1 MRLSV
6 LGLAVFSACA
16 FGQPWVPDDHG
27 TLKFDDL
34 FPRRSFFGASARGAS
49 WSHDDRFVAYLWN
62 PYGTRGSDLWL
73 LDTKTGK
80 SRALT
85 SIDVMGEFDP
95 DAVRAKGRYA
105 KEDSELDEREKLS
118 LQDYRKDQVKRRKE
132 REGRN
137 RPEPSYPGISD
148 FHWSSEGHRMLLVY
162 RGDLY
167 LWAEGNDKLQRLT
180 RTRDQ
185 ESDPRWVKGDKQ
197 FTFRRGTGIYRMS
210 LDSSTIEQLDP
221 QLPNN
226 MPIFGYSLSPDGTR
240 MMLLTGRSTGEYRQ
254 IEWISYRGRFAQVQR
269 SSQFWGTPDEKI
281 QEERFLYLFDLTK
294 DDPETNKPWEVW
306 SWKSSGDEIKGV
318 STSETPWS
326 PDGKSFVFAAYS
338 NLSREVEI
346 NVADL
351 AAKNVK
357 SVYKSKFLGEDDG
370 ASASEPRF
378 TPDGASI
385 LCLMETTGYRLP
397 WLIDPV
403 TGSGKALVQGEFN
416 AQPVQLSEDG
426 KTLVVRSTA
435 LHPAR
440 QQLYKVDMAS
450 GSFQRWTSQ
459 EGNYDNPVPSHSCR
473 TALVHFANWS
483 SPTET
488 YLVGDGEKRITD
500 SHRPGAFAKVNQIKP
515 TLVSF
520 KNRHGQ
526 SVYGY
531 VFLPPGYDK
540 SQQRPCMVYTYGG
553 PLGEGNSVSDGSFNS
568 TGYLFNMY
576 LAQEYGFVTATFDPR
591 GSSGYGAAFVRAS
604 FGAVGEPQTEDLV
617 DAAKW
622 LQAEYNVDPKKM
634 ALNGW
639 SFGGWQ
645 TQHVLYHQP
654 GVYTLGIAGAGPTEW
669 QNYNQGYVQETIG
682 IQPEGKIEDLD
693 KFSLT
698 KVAMNLKDPLMLL
711 HGMEDSN
718 VLFQHTIAVYRV
730 LCQYGLA
737 PLVEL
742 VVDPTGNHGLGG
754 DIDRRDTL
762 ALYLR
767 FIQTHWGERPYVAGG
782 QP

>member
-1 MRLSV
+1 MRQFG
-6 LGLAVFSACA
+6 LGLVFVSSVA
-16 FGQPWVPDDHG
+16 FAQPWVPNDQG
-27 TLKFDDL
+27 PLKFDDL
-34 FPRRSFFGASARGAS
+34 FPRRPFFGTAARAAS
-49 WSHDDRFVAYLWN
+49 WSKDDRYVAYLWN
-62 PYGTRGSDLWL
+62 PYGVRGSDLWIY
-73 LDTKTGK
+73 DTKTGK

-85 SIDVMGEFDP
+85 SIDSMAEFDP
-95 DAVRAKGRYA
+95 EAVRAKGRYA
-105 KEDSELDEREKLS
+105 KEDAEMDEREKLS
-118 LQDYRKDQVKRRKE
+118 LEEYRKYQVKRRNE
-132 REGRN
+132 TDAENRN
-137 RPEPSYPGISD
+137 QASYPGVSD
-148 FHWSSEGHRMLLVY
+148 FAWSNEGHQMLLVY
-162 RGDLY
+162 RGDLF
-167 LWAEGNDKLQRLT
+167 LWKEGEAKLQRLT
-180 RTRDQ
+180 KTRDT
-185 ESDPRWVKGDKQ
+185 ESDPRWVKGDRQ
-197 FTFRRGTGIYRMS
+197 FTFRRGTGIYKMS
-210 LDSSTIEQLDP
+210 LDSAMVEQLDP

-226 MPIFGYSLSPDGTR
+226 MPIWGYSLSPDGTR

-254 IEWISYRGRFAQVQR
+254 IEWISYRGRFAQVRR
-269 SSQFWGTPDEKI
+269 SNQFWGTPDEKI

-326 PDGKSFVFAAYS
+326 PDGKSFVFAAYN
-338 NLSREVEI
+338 NLTREIEV

-351 AAKNVK
+351 GAKKVA
-357 SVYKSKFLGEDDG
+357 SVFKGKFLGEADG
-370 ASASEPRF
+370 AEQCEPRYL
-378 TPDGASI
+378 PDGKGI
-385 LCLMETTGYRLP
+385 LCLMEATGFRVP
-397 WLIDPV
+397 WLLDPV
-403 TGSGKALVQGEFN
+403 SGSGKALVNGDFN
-416 AQPVQLSEDG
+416 AQPVGLSEDG

-435 LHPAR
+435 VHPAR
-440 QQLYKVDMAS
+440 QQLFKIDLGS
-450 GSFQRWTSQ
+450 GKFERWTRQ
-459 EGNYDNPVPSHSCR
+459 EGQYDSPVPSHSCR
-473 TALVHFANWS
+473 AAFVRFANWS
-483 SPTET
+483 SPSEA
-488 YLVGDGEKRITD
+488 YLVGDGEKKLTD
-500 SHRPGAFAKVNQIKP
+500 SHRLGAFDKVNLIKP

-526 SVYGY
+526 DVHGF
-531 VFLPPGYDK
+531 VFLPPGFDK

-553 PLGEGNSVSDGSFNS
+553 PLGEGNSVTDGSFNS

-591 GSSGYGAAFVRAS
+591 GSSGYGAAFVRAN
-604 FGAVGEPQTEDLV
+604 FGAVGDVQTEDLV

-622 LQAEYNVDPKKM
+622 LQEEYNVDPKKM

-645 TQHVLYHQP
+645 TQHVMYRQP

-669 QNYNQGYVQETIG
+669 QNYNQGYVQETIA
-682 IQPEGKIEDLD
+682 IQPESKVDELD

-730 LCQYGLA
+730 LCQHGLA
-737 PLVEL
+737 PLVEF
-742 VVDPTGNHGLGG
+742 VPDPTGGHGLGG

-767 FIQTHWGERPYVAGG
+767 FIQKHWGERPYIAPGG
-782 QP
+782 

>member
-1 MRLSV
+1 MRLFAI
-6 LGLAVFSACA
+6 GLALFASSA
-16 FGQPWVPDDHG
+16 FGQPWVPNDKG
-27 TLKFDDL
+27 SLKFDDL
-34 FPRRSFFGASARGAS
+34 FPRRSFFGSSARAAS
-49 WSHDDRFVAYLWN
+49 WSKDDRFVAYLWN
-62 PYGTRGSDLWL
+62 PYGVRGSDLWL
-73 LDTKTGK
+73 FDTRSGK
-80 SRALT
+80 SQALT
-85 SIDVMGEFDP
+85 SIDVMSEFDP
-95 DAVRAKGRYA
+95 EAGRAKGRYA
-105 KEDSELDEREKLS
+105 KEDSELDEREKMTLEE
-118 LQDYRKDQVKRRKE
+118 YRKDQVKRRNE
-132 REGRN
+132 SEGRN
-137 RPEPSYPGISD
+137 RSEPSYPGISD
-148 FHWSSEGHRMLLVY
+148 FAWSNEGHQMLLVY

-167 LWAEGNDKLQRLT
+167 LWMEGADKLQRLT
-180 RTRDQ
+180 RTRDA
-185 ESDPRWVKGDKQ
+185 ESDPRWVKDDKQ
-197 FTFRRGTGIYRMS
+197 FTFRRGTGIYKMS
-210 LDSSTIEQLDP
+210 LDSAMVEQLDP

-240 MMLLTGRSTGEYRQ
+240 MMILSGRSTGEYRQ
-254 IEWISYRGRFAQVQR
+254 IEWISYRGRFAQVRR
-269 SSQFWGTPDEKI
+269 SNQFWGTPDEKI

-306 SWKSSGDEIKGV
+306 AWKSSGDEIKGV

-326 PDGKSFVFAAYS
+326 PDGKSFVFAAY
-338 NLSREVEI
+338 NNFTREVEVS
-346 NVADL
+346 VADL
-351 AAKNVK
+351 AAKKVK
-357 SVYKSKFLGEDDG
+357 SVYQSKFLGEDEG
-370 ASASEPRF
+370 GSECEPRF
-378 TPDGASI
+378 TPDGNNI
-385 LCLMETTGYRLP
+385 LCQMETTGYRLP

-416 AQPVQLSEDG
+416 AQPVRLSEDG

-450 GSFQRWTSQ
+450 GTFQRWTRQ
-459 EGNYDNPVPSHSCR
+459 EGQYDSPAPSHSCR
-473 TALVHFANWS
+473 SAFTRFANWS
-483 SPTET
+483 SPVET
-488 YLVGDGEKRITD
+488 YLLADGEKKVTD

-526 SVYGY
+526 DVYGY
-531 VFLPPGYDK
+531 VFVPPGYDK
-540 SQQRPCMVYTYGG
+540 TKTRPCMVYTYGG
-553 PLGEGNSVSDGSFNS
+553 PLGEGNSVTDSSFNS

-604 FGAVGEPQTEDLV
+604 FGAVGDPQTEDLV

-622 LQAEYNVDPKKM
+622 LQAEYNVDPQKM

-645 TQHVLYHQP
+645 TQHMLYHQP
-654 GVYTLGIAGAGPTEW
+654 HVYTLGIAGAGPTEW

-682 IQPEGKIEDLD
+682 IQSEGKVDDLD

-730 LCQYGLA
+730 LCQHGLA
-737 PLVEL
+737 PLVEF
-742 VVDPTGNHGLGG
+742 VVDPTGGHGLGG

-767 FIQTHWGERPYVAGG
+767 FIQKHWGERPFQEPGN
-782 QP
+782 